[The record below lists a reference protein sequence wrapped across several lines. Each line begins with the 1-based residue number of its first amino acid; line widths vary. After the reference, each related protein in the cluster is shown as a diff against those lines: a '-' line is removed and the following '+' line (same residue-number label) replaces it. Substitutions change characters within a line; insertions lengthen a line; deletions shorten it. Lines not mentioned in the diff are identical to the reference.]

1 MNPLGRFFVCK
12 LSATATVFSISPLWA
27 NEESGNDKQMNNNN
41 VPINNVSM
49 CQYANV
55 PMGCAMKKDV
65 PYGGDWI
72 LYFFYS
78 FILPFFI
85 SSFSHWHID
94 TLANYS
100 LFLQFR
106 LSVGLIVPV

>member
-1 MNPLGRFFVCK
+1 
-12 LSATATVFSISPLWA
+12 
-27 NEESGNDKQMNNNN
+27 
-41 VPINNVSM
+41 M

-65 PYGGDWI
+65 SYGDWI
-72 LYFFYS
+72 LYFFHSSIFYF
-78 FILPFFI
+78 FIL
-85 SSFSHWHID
+85 SLAYWHID

>member
-49 CQYANV
+49 CHYANM
-55 PMGCAMKKDV
+55 PMGCAV
-65 PYGGDWI
+65 RWGSTLTSFLIFLFSILTLFPIILI
-72 LYFFYS
+72 LYIPQFFH
-78 FILPFFI
+78 
-85 SSFSHWHID
+85 SSIGTW
-94 TLANYS
+94 TY
-100 LFLQFR
+100 
-106 LSVGLIVPV
+106 

>member
-49 CQYANV
+49 SHFLIFYIDTLSHYSDSLHS
-55 PMGCAMKKDV
+55 P
-65 PYGGDWI
+65 I
-72 LYFFYS
+72 FSFF
-78 FILPFFI
+78 
-85 SSFSHWHID
+85 HWHIGI
-94 TLANYS
+94 LAHWQIINANVAFP
-100 LFLQFR
+100 LR
-106 LSVGLIVPV
+106 LC

>member
-85 SSFSHWHID
+85 SSFSHWHIG
-94 TLANYS
+94 TLTHWQIIHYFYN
-100 LFLQFR
+100 
-106 LSVGLIVPV
+106 SVCQSG

>member
-55 PMGCAMKKDV
+55 PMGCAV
-65 PYGGDWI
+65 RWGSTLTSFLPQ
-72 LYFFYS
+72 FFH
-78 FILPFFI
+78 
-85 SSFSHWHID
+85 SSIGTW
-94 TLANYS
+94 TY
-100 LFLQFR
+100 
-106 LSVGLIVPV
+106 

>member
-49 CQYANV
+49 CQYANWLRYANM
-55 PMGCAMKKDV
+55 PHGN
-65 PYGGDWI
+65 
-72 LYFFYS
+72 
-78 FILPFFI
+78 
-85 SSFSHWHID
+85 WHIGI
-94 TLANYS
+94 LAH
-100 LFLQFR
+100 
-106 LSVGLIVPV
+106 

>member
-85 SSFSHWHID
+85 SSFSHWHIG
-94 TLANYS
+94 TLTHW
-100 LFLQFR
+100 Q
-106 LSVGLIVPV
+106 IIQ

>member
-1 MNPLGRFFVCK
+1 
-12 LSATATVFSISPLWA
+12 
-27 NEESGNDKQMNNNN
+27 
-41 VPINNVSM
+41 M

-55 PMGCAMKKDV
+55 PMGYAMKKDV
-65 PYGGDWI
+65 PYGDWI
-72 LYFFYS
+72 LYFFHS
-78 FILPFFI
+78 FIFSFFI
-85 SSFSHWHID
+85 LSLAYWHID

>member
-55 PMGCAMKKDV
+55 PMGCAV
-65 PYGGDWI
+65 RWGSTLTSFLIFLFSISTLFPIILI
-72 LYFFYS
+72 LYIPQFFH
-78 FILPFFI
+78 
-85 SSFSHWHID
+85 SSIGTLAYWHIGKLL
-94 TLANYS
+94 T
-100 LFLQFR
+100 R
-106 LSVGLIVPV
+106 M